1 MKKPINAW
9 RAQRAPARGAPKGL
23 PRVARTTLPP
33 ATRHLATLLLCLV
46 LLAACRGSA
55 APAEQ
60 TAVTSNVDA
69 IERYIVTAPDA
80 VSVVDSSAVA
90 ALPTPP
96 AVGDQGIALP
106 EIDPHLLQGDIYTS
120 GDPGLAVLTQQ
131 LFQRFVADGYPGHLY
146 LENQGTHIGYED
158 FCGVHPDR
166 PLADFAGGNRPL
178 LQEELDICLRRGRVP
193 IGFVIGMDAFVVV
206 VHPTND
212 FVTDVNIAE
221 LADLFTAKRWSDVNP
236 AWPQRKITRLM
247 LNPANFPFAFFAEI
261 VFAGNTQLLQTAPNM
276 QFTQDQIE
284 ILEKLRD
291 NPDAISFIS
300 YGSYLDNRDTL
311 RLVQIEGMMPTPAT
325 LQHGD
330 WPFTTPLL
338 FYSTAELLQ
347 AKPQLSSFLTFYLTN
362 LNTEIAAIGAFPVP
376 GATLDRAKLNLLTGT
391 GNVAWLDDLR
401 EAQASAQPTPLPSPS
416 PTPMLVTQSIT
427 VTGNTTVTGV
437 LTGTSQPTINATPT
451 AGR

>member
-1 MKKPINAW
+1 MKQRINWFQVQGFRFKVQGVRCYLKPE
-9 RAQRAPARGAPKGL
+9 
-23 PRVARTTLPP
+23 TLNLKL
-33 ATRHLATLLLCLV
+33 ASCHLATLLLCFL
-46 LLAACRGSA
+46 LLAACRA

-69 IERYIVTAPDA
+69 IEHYIATAPDA

-96 AVGDQGIALP
+96 AVGDKGIALP

-120 GDPGLAVLTQQ
+120 GAPGLAVLTQQ

-158 FCGVHPDR
+158 FCGVHADR

-193 IGFVIGMDAFVVV
+193 LAFSIGMEAFVVV

-212 FVTDVNIAE
+212 FVADVNMAE

-247 LNPANFPFAFFAEI
+247 INPIHFPFIFFAEV

-276 QFTQDQIE
+276 YIAQDELE
-284 ILEKLRD
+284 ILEKMRD

-300 YGSYLDNRDTL
+300 YGAYLRSRDTL
-311 RLVQIEGMMPTPAT
+311 RLVQIGGMMPTPAT

-347 AKPQLSSFLTFYLTN
+347 AKPQLSGFLTFYLTN
-362 LNTEIAAIGAFPVP
+362 LNTEIAAIGLFPVP

-391 GNVAWLDDLR
+391 GNVAWLEDLR
-401 EAQASAQPTPLPSPS
+401 EAQASAQPTPTPTPLPSP
-416 PTPMLVTQSIT
+416 TLVTQTVT
-427 VTGNTTVTGV
+427 VTGNI
-437 LTGTSQPTINATPT
+437 TGTEVLSGTP
-451 AGR
+451 